1 MDILAS
7 RTEAGREDLTITSIT
22 RVTLCS
28 DIASVTTTDMVEGM
42 EDNIEGQELK
52 ESYSVPPLPRLSVIK
67 EASLQL
73 LPQHSQ
79 TLHQHHQFSAVQERL
94 SNVSKIVQNI
104 NHINTFPACKSLPS
118 VFWWLVPMDR
128 V

>member
-67 EASLQL
+67 EANLQL
-73 LPQHSQ
+73 LPPRPQ
-79 TLHQHHQFSAVQERL
+79 TPLHHHQISSVQERL

-104 NHINTFPACKSLPS
+104 NHVNKF
-118 VFWWLVPMDR
+118 
-128 V
+128 